1 MLLDLIRVQ
10 NSCTG
15 RNFGEKNVIIFGVDI
30 SSNVHIDN
38 NNNNNNDNLIF
49 GKRPTQ
55 LLDDTTLTAEAKY
68 PINFTQSGK
77 RFVYSLHYNGRSSF
91 LLVNATKLYQFITKD
106 SEVKD
111 YALCLG
117 KISRNFTI
125 NDIKKI
131 VLKRI
136 VKPSSVDFNP
146 IDTND
151 I

>member
-15 RNFGEKNVIIFGVDI
+15 RNFGGKNVIIFGVDI
-30 SSNVHIDN
+30 SSYMHID
-38 NNNNNNDNLIF
+38 NNNNNDNLIF

-77 RFVYSLHYNGRSSF
+77 RFVYSLHYNGRNSF

-125 NDIKKI
+125 NDMKKNRIKKNCKI
-131 VLKRI
+131 FFCWF
-136 VKPSSVDFNP
+136 PSY
-146 IDTND
+146 
-151 I
+151 

>member
-1 MLLDLIRVQ
+1 MCRIRVQ
-10 NSCTG
+10 VETL
-15 RNFGEKNVIIFGVDI
+15 EKNAIIFGVDV
-30 SSNVHIDN
+30 SSYVHIDN
-38 NNNNNNDNLIF
+38 KNKDTLIF

-77 RFVYSLHYNGRSSF
+77 RFVYSLHYNGRNSF
-91 LLVNATKLYQFITKD
+91 LFANATKLYQFLTKD

-125 NDIKKI
+125 NDMKKI
-131 VLKRI
+131 GLKRI
-136 VKPSSVDFNP
+136 VKSFSVDFNP

>member
-38 NNNNNNDNLIF
+38 NNNNNNNDNLIF

-68 PINFTQSGK
+68 PINFSQSGK
-77 RFVYSLHYNGRSSF
+77 RFVYSLHYNGRNSF

-117 KISRNFTI
+117 KISKNFTI
-125 NDIKKI
+125 NDMKKNMIKKNCKI
-131 VLKRI
+131 FFCWF
-136 VKPSSVDFNP
+136 SSY
-146 IDTND
+146 
-151 I
+151 